1 MQKKTSKLHEILSQ
15 KTRKNAKGLKITFS
29 FLKNRLFFS
38 ENRFLWIFQPPGDP
52 LGGLKSASG
61 EKTEKF
67 SSQKKMHFPMQPAK
81 GARTTPDRPPRG
93 PGDPPGSP
101 RGPPRDHFWKDF
113 ETILGSLLMSF
124 FFKFL
129 DEFWNV
135 FRLRSSTFSINT
147 DINTTA
153 STSTHAT
160 TDTNPKGLW
169 LGRPR
174 TTW

>member
-1 MQKKTSKLHEILSQ
+1 MKTWVQKREKTTKAHKSLFHFW
-15 KTRKNAKGLKITFS
+15 KID
-29 FLKNRLFFS
+29 FFS
-38 ENRFLWIFQPPGDP
+38 PEIDFSSIFVNFPAPRGP

-67 SSQKKMHFPMQPAK
+67 SSQKKMYFPMQPAK
-81 GARTTPDRPPRG
+81 GARTISDRLPRG
-93 PGDPPGSP
+93 LGDPPGSP